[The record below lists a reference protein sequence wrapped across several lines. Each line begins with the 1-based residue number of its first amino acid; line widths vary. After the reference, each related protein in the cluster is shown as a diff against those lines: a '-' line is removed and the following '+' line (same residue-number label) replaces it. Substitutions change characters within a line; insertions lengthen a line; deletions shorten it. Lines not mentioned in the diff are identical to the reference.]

1 MFLMMYFSEDT
12 QLELDAPHDVKDAEA
27 KTKISK

>member
-1 MFLMMYFSEDT
+1 MYFSEDT
-12 QLELDAPHDVKDAEA
+12 QLELEEAPHDVKDAEA